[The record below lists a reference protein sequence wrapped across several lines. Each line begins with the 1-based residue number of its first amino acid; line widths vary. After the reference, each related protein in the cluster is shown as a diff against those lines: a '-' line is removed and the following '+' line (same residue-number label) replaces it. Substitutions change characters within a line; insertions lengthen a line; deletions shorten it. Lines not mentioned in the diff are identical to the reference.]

1 MNSNAPRAI
10 VQLSGNGSEGER
22 GGGVVTGIVLCH
34 LQFKFLIPF
43 GAERVRLNARR
54 LDELGWNWAAQRV
67 ALLPSTRALAPLE
80 AQAKA
85 MLAMRRRICGTV
97 IKATAHV
104 RRESARCRRQRQ
116 RRNGRTAVRL
126 NAEHAVWIREAC
138 KWREREREKE
148 SV

>member
-1 MNSNAPRAI
+1 MKEK
-10 VQLSGNGSEGER
+10 GGEEGAL
-22 GGGVVTGIVLCH
+22 TGIVHCH

-43 GAERVRLNARR
+43 GAERVRLNAGR

-138 KWREREREKE
+138 QEENERE
-148 SV
+148 